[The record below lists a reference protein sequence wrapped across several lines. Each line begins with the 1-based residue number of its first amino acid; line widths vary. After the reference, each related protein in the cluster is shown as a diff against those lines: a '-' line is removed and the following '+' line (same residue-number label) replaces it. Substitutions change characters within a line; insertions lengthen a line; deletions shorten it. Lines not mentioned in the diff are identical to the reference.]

1 MTVWYGPQPP
11 AIPSSSRLERG
22 PGREVSATGLW
33 VAQRVSDPP
42 GRPIGAEASS
52 GCGARVCRVGR
63 RLGPEDAWR
72 SGPSGAQQSGR
83 GGSHRPVAALG
94 SEPTHGLTREARR
107 AVGRAGECVA
117 RRRWRVSDGRP
128 EWAPDDRRA
137 TRLLLV
143 AGLGNAFAGV
153 GPDVCW
159 RRVGWRSGSSRGST
173 ASGRDAPDARSRDRP
188 ELDRTM
194 PPRDRG
200 RAATLSRRRLLLA
213 TFPSWPCSALHC
225 RAHFSPAY
233 P

>member
-1 MTVWYGPQPP
+1 MGQGERCPRPGCGWLSAYPIRRGV
-11 AIPSSSRLERG
+11 PSGRRRALAAERG
-22 PGREVSATGLW
+22 CVVSGAGWGRKT
-33 VAQRVSDPP
+33 R
-42 GRPIGAEASS
+42 GAA
-52 GCGARVCRVGR
+52 A
-63 RLGPEDAWR
+63 
-72 SGPSGAQQSGR
+72 PSGAQQSGR
-83 GGSHRPVAALG
+83 GGSRRPVVALG

-107 AVGRAGECVA
+107 AVGRAGECVV
-117 RRRWRVSDGRP
+117 RRRWRVFELRAGRP

-153 GPDVCW
+153 GHDVRW
-159 RRVGWRSGSSRGST
+159 RRVGWRSGSSGGST
-173 ASGRDAPDARSRDRP
+173 ASGRDAPDARSCDRP
-188 ELDRTM
+188 LLDRAT